1 MIDSDPLGFA
11 AALAA
16 MTLTV
21 YLSRAGGYWLIGRL
35 RIGPRLRR
43 MLDALPG
50 AIITSA
56 LAPILLH
63 GGGLRAGLAMG
74 AAAATMVVLRN
85 DFAAV
90 LAGVAVAAG
99 AFALGL

>member
-1 MIDSDPLGFA
+1 MIENDPLGFA

-16 MTLTV
+16 MTVTV
-21 YLSRAGGYWLIGRL
+21 YLSRAGGYWLIGRVT
-35 RIGPRLRR
+35 IGPRLRR

-50 AIITSA
+50 AVIAASV
-56 LAPILLH
+56 APILLH
-63 GGGLRAGLAMG
+63 GGGLRAGLSML
-74 AAAATMVVLRN
+74 AAAATMMVLRN

-99 AFALGL
+99 VFTFGL